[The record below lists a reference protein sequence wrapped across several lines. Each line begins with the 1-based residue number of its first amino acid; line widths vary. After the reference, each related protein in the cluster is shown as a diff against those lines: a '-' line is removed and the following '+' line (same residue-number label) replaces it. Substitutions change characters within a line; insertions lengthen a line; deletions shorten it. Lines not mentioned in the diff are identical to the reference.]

1 MVTGVEAVSLALA
14 LLPLMLNQ
22 LDNYVQGLQTL
33 KSFRTRRY
41 RQHLE
46 SCAAMLGGQHA
57 VLINTIGLA
66 LDDTVE
72 ENMLRD
78 LISHPDG
85 TTPSNLILD
94 NILRTRMGHS
104 YDAFNAVMSEASKLL
119 RELSNRLE
127 LEAENPSAVGIDA
140 ACFDH
145 CTAN

>member
-1 MVTGVEAVSLALA
+1 MVTGVEAVGLALA

-22 LDNYVQGLQTL
+22 LDSYVQGLQTL

-66 LDDTVE
+66 LGDTVQE
-72 ENMLRD
+72 HVLRD
-78 LISHPDG
+78 LISHSDG
-85 TTPSNLILD
+85 TPSNNPILD
-94 NILRTRMGHS
+94 DILRTRMGHS
-104 YDAFNAVMSEASKLL
+104 YDAFTAVMSEASKLL
-119 RELSNRLE
+119 RELSNRLK
-127 LEAENPSAVGIDA
+127 LEAENPSVVGIDA

-145 CTAN
+145 HTAN